1 MSKPESKPEE
11 KKEEKKQHRWAHI
24 YVPPEFKVR
33 LDILSKRYGK
43 AKWKMLLDAL
53 SLYETSLRKPKAKQ
67 KLPNLEKGIWYVM
80 KLCMSVGA
88 FKAKP
93 DDASLQQTMKTVT
106 QIKER
111 LKIDTSLLEKVL
123 QDYLAYAKA
132 NKLSGDM
139 FMELNETLK
148 LVVTDI
154 VYNFVLKEEG
164 EQ

>member
-1 MSKPESKPEE
+1 MSKPEPKPEE
-11 KKEEKKQHRWAHI
+11 KKKSRGARI

-33 LDILSKRYGK
+33 LDLLSKRYGK
-43 AKWKMLLDAL
+43 TKWKILLDAL

-67 KLPNLEKGIWYVM
+67 ELPHLEKATWYIM

-93 DDASLQQTMKTVT
+93 DDTSLQQTMKTVT

-111 LKIDTSLLEKVL
+111 LKIDTSLLEKAL

-132 NKLSGDM
+132 NKLSGDV

-154 VYNFVLKEEG
+154 VYNYMLKEEG
-164 EQ
+164 E

>member
-1 MSKPESKPEE
+1 MSKPEE
-11 KKEEKKQHRWAHI
+11 KKEEKKQHRGAQI

-33 LDILSKRYGK
+33 LDLLSRRYGK
-43 AKWKMLLDAL
+43 TKWKILLDAL

-67 KLPNLEKGIWYVM
+67 ELPNLEKGIWYVM

-88 FKAKP
+88 FKTKP

-132 NKLSGDM
+132 NKLSGDV

-154 VYNFVLKEEG
+154 VYNYMLKEEG
-164 EQ
+164 NEHEK

>member
-1 MSKPESKPEE
+1 MSKTE
-11 KKEEKKQHRWAHI
+11 KNKEEKKQRRGAQI
-24 YVPPEFKVR
+24 YVPNEFKVR
-33 LDILSKRYGK
+33 LDVLSRRYGRS
-43 AKWKMLLDAL
+43 KWKILLDAL

-67 KLPNLEKGIWYVM
+67 ELPNLEKGIWYVM

-93 DDASLQQTMKTVT
+93 DDASLQQTMKTVI

-132 NKLSGDM
+132 NKLSGDV

-148 LVVTDI
+148 LTVTDI
-154 VYNFVLKEEG
+154 VYNYMLKEEG
-164 EQ
+164 NENEK